1 MILIDSQNE
10 REFMNEM
17 QRPHE
22 SVQHLNVK
30 INLVVG
36 SLNAGLQY
44 TKIDRSKFIGR
55 RLKIEKGLLPSSDW
69 LGGSGS
75 IL

>member
-1 MILIDSQNE
+1 VNK
-10 REFMNEM
+10 M

-30 INLVVG
+30 INLVVE
-36 SLNAGLQY
+36 SLNAELQY
-44 TKIDRSKFIGR
+44 TKIDRSKFIER

-69 LGGSGS
+69 LGESSS